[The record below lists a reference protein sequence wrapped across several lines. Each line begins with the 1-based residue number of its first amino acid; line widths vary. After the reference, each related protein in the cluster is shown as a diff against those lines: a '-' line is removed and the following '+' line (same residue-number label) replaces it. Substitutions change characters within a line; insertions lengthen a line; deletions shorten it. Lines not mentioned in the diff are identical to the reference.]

1 MKLKQHPQAIWHI
14 LVRLILLCII
24 SITQINQPVF
34 ADSPT
39 NRQTLLQ
46 AAEITYLKENDV
58 ITALGNV
65 ELSQGS
71 RSNLQAKKR

>member
-1 MKLKQHPQAIWHI
+1 MAYFGSTNLIMHI
-14 LVRLILLCII
+14 FRH
-24 SITQINQPVF
+24 SDKPTVF

-46 AAEITYLKENDV
+46 AAEITYSKENDV

-71 RSNLQAKKR
+71 RFFWLIR